1 MIDLLKT
8 LVKWVFI
15 LGAASELKQ
24 ATLHMRK
31 LAYNASSPGLI
42 SLGQLNHALVD
53 HPSNGKRSHHHV
65 AK

>member
-15 LGAASELKQ
+15 LGAAGELKQ

-31 LAYNASSPGLI
+31 LAYNASSPGLM
-42 SLGQLNHALVD
+42 SLSKLNHTLVD
-53 HPSNGKRSHHHV
+53 HPSNVKRSHYHV
-65 AK
+65 AQ